1 MKTIYPF
8 KYIITYIPSYY
19 CNLKSWQK
27 GNQRAV
33 YDFKNGIVSDYHKK
47 RIIDTINSIVGGND
61 TEWIVCFA
69 PASCR
74 KKTYHRYK
82 DLKVYLESNL
92 QCKVYLDSIDFMFPQ
107 NPTHLSGKG
116 LKDDGDDLIIDSRHF
131 RGKNAIII
139 DDVITTGRSLRSFG
153 TTLQQFGAKRIIGLA
168 FARTIH
174 PNLPTRH
181 YKKHASMNT
190 S

>member
-8 KYIITYIPSYY
+8 RYIITYIPSYY
-19 CNLKSWQK
+19 CNLKSWQH
-27 GNQRAV
+27 GNQRTV
-33 YDFKNGIVSDYHKK
+33 YDFKKGIVSDYYKK
-47 RIIDTINSIVGGND
+47 RILETLNSIVDGND
-61 TEWIVCFA
+61 SEWIVCFA

-74 KKTYHRYK
+74 KKTYIRYK
-82 DLKVYLESNL
+82 NLKDYLDSNL
-92 QCKVYLDSIDFMFPQ
+92 HCKVYLDSIDFMFPQ
-107 NPTHLSGKG
+107 NPTHLSGKE

-153 TTLQQFGAKRIIGLA
+153 TTLKEFGAKKIIGLA

-174 PNLPTRH
+174 PNLPKKP
-181 YKKHASMNT
+181 YKSIKHT
-190 S
+190 

>member
-19 CNLKSWQK
+19 CNLKSWQQ

-33 YDFKNGIVSDYHKK
+33 YDFKKGIVSDYHKK
-47 RIIDTINSIVGGND
+47 RIVETINSIVSGRD
-61 TEWIVCFA
+61 EEWIVCFA

-74 KKTYHRYK
+74 KKTWQRYHKLK
-82 DLKVYLESNL
+82 DYLEAHL
-92 QCKVYLDSIDFMFPQ
+92 TCKVYLDSIDFMFPQ
-107 NPTHLSGKG
+107 DPTHLHGKDI
-116 LKDDGDDLIIDSRHF
+116 KDDGDDLIIDSRHF
-131 RGKNAIII
+131 RGKNVIII

-153 TTLQQFGAKRIIGLA
+153 TTLQQFGAKRIMGLA

-174 PNLPTRH
+174 PNLPQ
-181 YKKHASMNT
+181 KKGATNHQLK
-190 S
+190 